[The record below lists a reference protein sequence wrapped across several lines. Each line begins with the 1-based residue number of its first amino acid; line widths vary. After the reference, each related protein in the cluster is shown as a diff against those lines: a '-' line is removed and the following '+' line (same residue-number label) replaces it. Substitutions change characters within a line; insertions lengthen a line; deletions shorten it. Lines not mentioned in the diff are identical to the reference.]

1 MHHKVAL
8 NKRFYLL
15 ALFVLCCAWGNAQD
29 CTLDIGGKNKETI
42 LKVFQLNEEQIGK
55 MEAWRGELKIKRQQ
69 IEDKMKVLLNDH
81 PQETQEDLNKLAKK
95 FDILKEEVLAV
106 SKSYDKKLIAI
117 FNERQYQRYVALCR
131 EAIRT
136 PMVVQPE

>member
-1 MHHKVAL
+1 MRCKVT
-8 NKRFYLL
+8 RFTHFSFLI
-15 ALFVLCCAWGNAQD
+15 VLVLSCTWGTAQD

-42 LKVFQLNEEQIGK
+42 IKVFQLNEEQIEK
-55 MEAWRGELKIKRQQ
+55 MEAWRAELKIERQH

-81 PQETQEDLNKLAKK
+81 PQESQEDLNTLAKK
-95 FDILKEEVLAV
+95 FDILKEEVLTA

-117 FNERQYQRYVALCR
+117 FNERQYQRYANLCH

-136 PMVVQPE
+136 PLVVDPE